1 MTKQDVNDGV
11 WLDMTQALNNGEQ
24 RLNSALENYRKD
36 LFILHDSPPV
46 LSFEQQYISGALP
59 NEQAATEVNEQKAQQ
74 MFIALMKQSR
84 EIDQVRLIDV
94 QTGLE
99 LVKVDRTVSGQIV
112 VIQNQLQDKS
122 GRDYFEI
129 SKTLLENEYYISGI
143 TLNREFGQIETP
155 IIPTLRLA
163 MPVRVNE
170 APPKTILIVNINAH
184 HLLRDLTKSID
195 GRFQTYLLNDKQEF
209 LIHPDADVAF
219 RQEFDGETNLSMFY
233 RLSKDADSRFGI
245 ITEQNTEEK
254 SYIYAEKKLVIASEA
269 KPLIFNLLLSMDTQ
283 ERNELIKER
292 RIIQTIFI
300 SVVVIFLVGLLVFF
314 NLYMKRKAQLTRA
327 QSEYKAIIEGTN
339 DAIISIS
346 VANKVTT
353 VNNAA
358 LSLFSKTRGD
368 FENKYFDDFVFFQ
381 NFSMKSL
388 INDVVSSKKAV
399 STDVVYSSPSGEKQL
414 TLNASPVSLSD
425 GDVEGVA
432 VIFSD
437 VTARFEAK
445 QKIETTNRSLEE
457 QVRQRTKEL
466 NKAKKQ
472 AEATS
477 HTKSSFISNVSHE
490 MRTPLNGI
498 LGTLELIR
506 AEGLNDNQLGYMNLT
521 DISITNLSNLI
532 NDILDLSKIEA
543 GKLEFRHEN
552 IDLLATLE
560 DTVALFQPLTAAK
573 GVKLHLDTAGLD
585 ILNYYGDGHRV
596 KQVLNNLLSNAVKFT
611 AKGSIVVVARSQIVG
626 KRISFGCSVIDTG
639 VGIAKVKHE
648 QIFVAFDQGG
658 VNTAQTYG
666 GTGLGLSITKQLCKL
681 MDGKIWF
688 TSEQSKGTCFSFEI
702 SSDAGD
708 LLTSKTAHKDPLLLG
723 GLNILLLL
731 DDQQEYS
738 IVRGNIESIGGNC
751 FNEVESNC
759 VDIILADESLPDLS
773 IIQEKLLAKFNG
785 AAVWLDYCSSE
796 NRALQS
802 SSQNKSALTKP
813 FFMTKFCELL
823 APHFPQNKALQTLFA
838 NLESKIDLASIDFSG
853 IEKGLILIADDNEI
867 NLAILRGMLED
878 TPFTVFTTKNGQ
890 EVIDFLNKTNKS
902 ELKVDLLLLDC
913 NMPIMDGF
921 ECVHL
926 IRDGQ
931 AGEENKA
938 LHVIAATADAMLG
951 DREKCLAAGM
961 DDYIAKPISKKV
973 LFAHINEYWIQ
984 KQNK

>member
-1 MTKQDVNDGV
+1 MIFFNRITKQDVNDGV
-11 WLDMTQALNNGEQ
+11 WLDMTEALNNGEQ
-24 RLNSALENYRKD
+24 RLNSALDTYRKD
-36 LFILHDSPPV
+36 LFILHDSPPI
-46 LSFEQQYISGALP
+46 LLFEERYMRDTLP
-59 NEQAATEVNEQKAQQ
+59 GEQAAAEVNEQKAQQ
-74 MFIALMKQSR
+74 MFIALMKQSQ

-129 SKTLLENEYYISGI
+129 SKSLSENEYYISDI

-155 IIPTLRLA
+155 ITPTLRLA

-170 APPKTILIVNINAH
+170 APPKTILIININAYY
-184 HLLRDLTKSID
+184 LLRGLTASID
-195 GRFQTYLLNDKQEF
+195 GRFQTYLLNDREEF
-209 LIHPDADVAF
+209 LIHPDANVAF
-219 RQEFDGETNLSMFY
+219 RHEFDGETNLSMLY
-233 RLSKDADSRFGI
+233 RLSEDADSRFGVF
-245 ITEQNTEEK
+245 TEQNAAE

-292 RIIQTIFI
+292 RVIQTIFF

-314 NLYMKRKAQLTRA
+314 HLYMKRKAQLTRA

-346 VANKVTT
+346 VANTVTT

-368 FENKYFDDFVFFQ
+368 FQNKCFDDFVFFQ
-381 NFSMKSL
+381 HFSMKSL

-437 VTARFEAK
+437 VTAQFEAK
-445 QKIETTNRSLEE
+445 QEIETTNRSLEE

-552 IDLLATLE
+552 IDLLAILE
-560 DTVALFQPLTAAK
+560 DTVALFQPLLWRWPQGEAS
-573 GVKLHLDTAGLD
+573 
-585 ILNYYGDGHRV
+585 V
-596 KQVLNNLLSNAVKFT
+596 KQLVKQC
-611 AKGSIVVVARSQIVG
+611 SQIYRKG
-626 KRISFGCSVIDTG
+626 FNCCCCT
-639 VGIAKVKHE
+639 
-648 QIFVAFDQGG
+648 
-658 VNTAQTYG
+658 
-666 GTGLGLSITKQLCKL
+666 
-681 MDGKIWF
+681 
-688 TSEQSKGTCFSFEI
+688 QS
-702 SSDAGD
+702 
-708 LLTSKTAHKDPLLLG
+708 
-723 GLNILLLL
+723 N
-731 DDQQEYS
+731 Y
-738 IVRGNIESIGGNC
+738 R
-751 FNEVESNC
+751 
-759 VDIILADESLPDLS
+759 
-773 IIQEKLLAKFNG
+773 
-785 AAVWLDYCSSE
+785 
-796 NRALQS
+796 
-802 SSQNKSALTKP
+802 
-813 FFMTKFCELL
+813 
-823 APHFPQNKALQTLFA
+823 
-838 NLESKIDLASIDFSG
+838 
-853 IEKGLILIADDNEI
+853 
-867 NLAILRGMLED
+867 
-878 TPFTVFTTKNGQ
+878 
-890 EVIDFLNKTNKS
+890 
-902 ELKVDLLLLDC
+902 
-913 NMPIMDGF
+913 
-921 ECVHL
+921 
-926 IRDGQ
+926 
-931 AGEENKA
+931 
-938 LHVIAATADAMLG
+938 
-951 DREKCLAAGM
+951 
-961 DDYIAKPISKKV
+961 
-973 LFAHINEYWIQ
+973 
-984 KQNK
+984 